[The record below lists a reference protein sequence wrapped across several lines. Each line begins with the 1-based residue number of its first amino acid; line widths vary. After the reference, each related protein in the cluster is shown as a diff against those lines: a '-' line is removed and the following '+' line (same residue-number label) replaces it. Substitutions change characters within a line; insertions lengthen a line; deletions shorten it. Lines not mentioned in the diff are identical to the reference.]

1 MFQSEYFPI
10 SPLFTVIFYRKI
22 KDRFYERPQ
31 NQIILLIQSEI

>member
-1 MFQSEYFPI
+1 MLQSEYFPI
-10 SPLFTVIFYRKI
+10 SPLFTVITRKI

>member
-10 SPLFTVIFYRKI
+10 SPLFTVIPRKI

-31 NQIILLIQSEI
+31 NQIVLLIRSEI

>member
-10 SPLFTVIFYRKI
+10 SPLFTVINRKI
-22 KDRFYERPQ
+22 KDRLYERPQ